1 MKLILA
7 PSMGKRPLWPTR
19 ITIFIMGLIGL
30 IIGVNL
36 SIAGS
41 QMGWVVILL
50 ARLGLRFIPPALWI
64 GSVLIVAFWL
74 AVLYHAWR
82 K

>member
-1 MKLILA
+1 MKLILT
-7 PSMGKRPLWPTR
+7 PSMGKRPLWPAR
-19 ITIFIMGLIGL
+19 IAIFIMGLIGL

-41 QMGWVVILL
+41 QIGRVVILL
-50 ARLGLRFIPPALWI
+50 ARLGLSFIPPALWI
-64 GSVLIVAFWL
+64 GPVLIVAFWL
-74 AVLYHAWR
+74 AVLNHAWR